1 MFLYAEAGT
10 YKKISYKRRD
20 IVMNVDLEGVI
31 RIFCLISGVSAIIT
45 GILRIIFSLSD
56 ERKRKNIIP
65 AAVSIVMGI
74 LVIFLLPMF
83 LMSMIF
89 K

>member
-45 GILRIIFSLSD
+45 GILRIRVSLSD

>member
-1 MFLYAEAGT
+1 MKMFLYAEAGT

-45 GILRIIFSLSD
+45 GILRII
-56 ERKRKNIIP
+56 
-65 AAVSIVMGI
+65 
-74 LVIFLLPMF
+74 LVQKIAPYRLLKIKF
-83 LMSMIF
+83 AR
-89 K
+89 